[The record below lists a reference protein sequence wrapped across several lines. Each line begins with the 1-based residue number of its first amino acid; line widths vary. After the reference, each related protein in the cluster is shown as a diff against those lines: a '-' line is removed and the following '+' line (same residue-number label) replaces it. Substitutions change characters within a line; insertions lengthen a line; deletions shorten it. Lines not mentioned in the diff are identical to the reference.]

1 MNHFSRKEITEAIL
15 TGNSNNLLEKI
26 LINEVSVD
34 IDFLV
39 LRMRKNNQLKLVS
52 SLIWIDGEDINQ

>member
-52 SLIWIDGEDINQ
+52 SLI